1 MTRDAKESLTAL
13 VAVSLVFAVVI
24 LLRVILKDVRL
35 PRWLPAAGL
44 ALNAAILVGDIIR
57 RRRTPR

>member
-1 MTRDAKESLTAL
+1 MTRDTKESLTAL

-24 LLRVILKDVRL
+24 LLPVILEDVRL

-44 ALNAAILVGDIIR
+44 ALNAAILVGHSIR
-57 RRRTPR
+57 RRRPPR